1 MPAPTWSYESWS
13 ERKQR
18 QLSEFDALAGDGL
31 KAFSASDPL
40 APSRSAQS
48 ADDWGKRAV
57 GDGVEDRAAAVRA
70 DIARRAQERMQG
82 PASRALGAVGRVLS
96 ELDRPLS
103 ERAGIEIP
111 DLPGPVDEIGN
122 FVLREGTRPTNFIM
136 AAVGGPATTGALRGA
151 GVLGRI
157 AATVAEPVVQGGIL
171 TRLASEAAVNAG
183 ARVIG
188 DAAVEALPEDAP
200 GIVKGA
206 VALGAGAIGGIGA
219 AQGVR
224 AARGLAA
231 AGRRAAANGAVR
243 TGDSAAGRY
252 LVSVE
257 DSKLLPDVRDA
268 LEFAARKREADAPS
282 YLARLFYELPGTKKN
297 IRPGLDMPESIL
309 EAHIARSDVAAN
321 MEQMAF
327 GTRRPILDAVEQSF
341 GPESTAGG
349 RVAVVFNGPQEHLA
363 YPGIGTLKDVFERPS
378 MYELKPEQ
386 RAVIDAFHQRNEV
399 ERQWAQRFGADIRE
413 FTPGD
418 GGAYL
423 PNKDISESV
432 DQWLKNLEGTPATG
446 RLAASSAKTR
456 EYATGFDRWK
466 ADTEAV
472 ARGELKPEQVFKPET
487 NLRVLTETLDAQKA
501 RMAGDAVFR
510 SGLGGKTLTEVAEE
524 VAPRLKEAR
533 TSVQKQV
540 TAVRGKL
547 NRALISNRVDATA
560 AARLQSQLDSV
571 ADRALRV
578 AEVAD
583 TPDVRLPE
591 VERLRQT
598 VDNIDASVNELKT
611 FGQDARAI
619 EFGALTDELDALK
632 TEYTEATRYWTPQ
645 GNRVSA
651 AEQRRVINGDI
662 GRVRSQI
669 DELLRADR
677 IDESKARAV
686 RTEGRRILGEM
697 RKTVAPLERGV
708 DKANRAVDVADSVR
722 ERSSTSLLNRI
733 DRMQDRIETT
743 LGRVGERDA
752 TVADL
757 RADLGPLKDRLKELN
772 ASYANINPRDYVRV
786 DEVGGRYF
794 PSEEAGH
801 IKRLMQRD
809 AHPIAKAMA
818 SLNATVLGG
827 DLSPIVGQ
835 QGMIQFLSAPVQ
847 TAQMVGSALAKGWE
861 EGDLLRGFR
870 ADNLAENI
878 RRDPESWSEFA
889 RATGRAFTPGNV
901 PDEFAGGWFRKL
913 PGGVGEKFAR
923 FNDAVFS
930 VTVQGQKRMF
940 DETVADLVR
949 SGMDRRQAVAT
960 AGQHVMEIIPTPN
973 AAGAGLSPRQAELL
987 RTPVTSLTFIQRPIQ
1002 TIADTGEAFFKIATG
1017 KGGAV
1022 TPRQQLAMKASMRMA
1037 GTALGL
1043 AASTAAVEALRTG
1056 GDPVQAALDAVNP
1069 DPKNSKF
1076 LQMTVGG
1083 LRIPLGG
1090 PYRALIRAI
1099 APGEVNL
1106 DGMEDPIWVP
1116 FAGAPIYFANR
1127 VAPAARAGLSL
1138 ARNEDFYGNPIM
1150 SSDFPMNILQ
1160 AAGYVGASALP
1171 ITAQAP
1177 YAAARAGDGVGTA
1190 ALDMVGGFLGT
1201 NVSPKTPTDQLNE
1214 IARQRYGKE
1223 FYDIEPA
1230 QRAAIKEDHGT
1241 IWQEA
1246 VRRGGQQRQIGEAV
1260 RAELRDQQIAD
1271 DDLLLSGQI
1280 SREDWK
1286 DERDRRR
1293 IEVRARLKQI
1303 YGDAPIS
1310 DEAAASDP
1318 MLRFTQTIQRATD
1331 AATGRVDWELVDA
1344 LRSEFSDEENTFI
1357 DRNTGVGD
1365 TPVSRLY
1372 REVSRE
1378 YYGIPQYAGF
1388 TADEGRDINEVWQ
1401 VVRNL
1406 AAQSVPPG
1414 QRPTETQMAIAYR
1427 RLASEADIPERVATG
1442 VQRRILG
1449 TLTESKARER
1459 YKAKTPAAALVVGT
1473 GPLTQRDSA
1482 AIEMALPG

>member
-1 MPAPTWSYESWS
+1 M
-13 ERKQR
+13 
-18 QLSEFDALAGDGL
+18 
-31 KAFSASDPL
+31 
-40 APSRSAQS
+40 
-48 ADDWGKRAV
+48 
-57 GDGVEDRAAAVRA
+57 
-70 DIARRAQERMQG
+70 
-82 PASRALGAVGRVLS
+82 
-96 ELDRPLS
+96 
-103 ERAGIEIP
+103 
-111 DLPGPVDEIGN
+111 
-122 FVLREGTRPTNFIM
+122 
-136 AAVGGPATTGALRGA
+136 
-151 GVLGRI
+151 
-157 AATVAEPVVQGGIL
+157 
-171 TRLASEAAVNAG
+171 
-183 ARVIG
+183 
-188 DAAVEALPEDAP
+188 
-200 GIVKGA
+200 
-206 VALGAGAIGGIGA
+206 
-219 AQGVR
+219 
-224 AARGLAA
+224 
-231 AGRRAAANGAVR
+231 
-243 TGDSAAGRY
+243 
-252 LVSVE
+252 
-257 DSKLLPDVRDA
+257 
-268 LEFAARKREADAPS
+268 
-282 YLARLFYELPGTKKN
+282 
-297 IRPGLDMPESIL
+297 
-309 EAHIARSDVAAN
+309 
-321 MEQMAF
+321 
-327 GTRRPILDAVEQSF
+327 
-341 GPESTAGG
+341 
-349 RVAVVFNGPQEHLA
+349 VFNGPQEHLA

-533 TSVQKQV
+533 ESLQKQIA
-540 TAVRGKL
+540 AVRGKQQ
-547 NRALISNRVDATA
+547 RALIAISKDETLARRFAQQAATMEGRA
-560 AARLQSQLDSV
+560 DDLIESVGRAPSDPVIDRLV
-571 ADRALRV
+571 GGV
-578 AEVAD
+578 
-583 TPDVRLPE
+583 
-591 VERLRQT
+591 
-598 VDNIDASVNELKT
+598 
-611 FGQDARAI
+611 
-619 EFGALTDELDALK
+619 DELDAG
-632 TEYTEATRYWTPQ
+632 ATRL
-645 GNRVSA
+645 A
-651 AEQRRVINGDI
+651 AVADTAE
-662 GRVRSQI
+662 GRAA
-669 DELLRADR
+669 LRA
-677 IDESKARAV
+677 
-686 RTEGRRILGEM
+686 EGL
-697 RKTVAPLERGV
+697 
-708 DKANRAVDVADSVR
+708 
-722 ERSSTSLLNRI
+722 
-733 DRMQDRIETT
+733 
-743 LGRVGERDA
+743 
-752 TVADL
+752 ADL
-757 RADLGPLKDRLKELN
+757 RSELGPLKDRLKELN

-1002 TIADTGEAFFKIATG
+1002 TIADTGEAFFKLATG

-1099 APGEVNL
+1099 APGEVKM
-1106 DGMEDPIWVP
+1106 DGMEEPIWVP
-1116 FAGAPIYFANR
+1116 FAGAPTYFANR
-1127 VAPAARAGLSL
+1127 VAPAVRAGLSL
-1138 ARNEDFYGNPIM
+1138 AKNEDFYGNPIM

-1190 ALDMVGGFLGT
+1190 ALDVVGGFLGT

-1344 LRSEFSDEENTFI
+1344 LRSEFSDEENAFI

-1401 VVRNL
+1401 VVRNM

-1414 QRPTETQMAIAYR
+1414 QRPTEAQMAIAYR